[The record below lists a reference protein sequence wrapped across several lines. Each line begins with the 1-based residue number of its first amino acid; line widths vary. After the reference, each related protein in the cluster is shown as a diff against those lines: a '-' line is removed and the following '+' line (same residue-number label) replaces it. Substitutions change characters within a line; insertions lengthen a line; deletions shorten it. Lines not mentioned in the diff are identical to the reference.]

1 MTTLIDYDKLNSA
14 NPKEKYGCA
23 KVLIRI
29 AQENPLLLY
38 PDFPLWSE
46 MLEHANNILKW
57 TAIDLIG
64 YLSAIDTENKIN
76 DLFPVLRTLLHGGQL
91 ITCNHAIFTFGLI
104 GKNKPEYT
112 RQVIDELLAIQN
124 DTFDTDECKAIAT
137 GKVLD
142 VFKSYG
148 PNLRD
153 TPEVLAFVREA
164 TSSRR
169 DSTKKKA
176 ESLLKI
182 IVNNDPTSR

>member
-29 AQENPLLLY
+29 TQENPLLLY
-38 PDFPLWSE
+38 PDFSLWCE

-64 YLSAIDTENKIN
+64 YISAIDSENKIN
-76 DLFPVLRTLLHGGQL
+76 DIFPVLRTLLHGGQL

-124 DTFDTDECKAIAT
+124 DTFDTDECKAIAM
-137 GKVLD
+137 GKVLE

-148 PNLRD
+148 PNLRN

-169 DSTKKKA
+169 DSTRKKA
-176 ESLLKI
+176 ESLLKKL
-182 IVNNDPTSR
+182 VKNDPTSR

>member
-14 NPKEKYGCA
+14 NPQEKYGCA

-46 MLEHANNILKW
+46 MLEHANTILK
-57 TAIDLIG
+57 
-64 YLSAIDTENKIN
+64 
-76 DLFPVLRTLLHGGQL
+76 FPVLRTLLHGGQL

-176 ESLLKI
+176 ESLLKK

>member
-1 MTTLIDYDKLNSA
+1 
-14 NPKEKYGCA
+14 
-23 KVLIRI
+23 
-29 AQENPLLLY
+29 
-38 PDFPLWSE
+38 

-176 ESLLKI
+176 ESLLKK